1 MTTLGEILTIPR
13 FSTIHTLNKKAD
25 LSKVVDTIE
34 ISETPDVALF
44 LPKNSFLLTTAMVF
58 ENDPAG
64 LCSMIQSLHDL
75 PAAGIGIKLGR
86 FIDEIDP
93 KVLEFADKLQFPI
106 LQIPSTVTLGTISHQ
121 LLSYIWD
128 QQTEKLNY
136 ALDIQKKFANMMIK
150 DATLASLIRHLGS
163 ILKRPVLLVDSFL
176 EIVAESR
183 HLKQQPHILEAH
195 FNKMIPKLKEA
206 QKLGKEYSF
215 ILESDAEQQ
224 LLVSVFP
231 VQTGSYFPY
240 LLVIFKAD
248 QIPYPFSQFAIE
260 QANIVLS
267 YTLYK
272 NQKLLES
279 NLILREDFFQQ
290 LLELSNNEKMLNWLE
305 YGKDYGLKS
314 STSYQIVLATIQ
326 LTLENQVPPKN
337 QSYLAYQWLEK
348 QLEEVLPNALLF
360 PIKNSNYYGI
370 LLQDSTA
377 KMTKQ
382 LEAIHHKLK
391 HLLPLHLSFFIG
403 NTVSELS
410 ALHFSYNEALEI
422 LQQQENKLHEC
433 AILNHYQLKGINKL
447 VEYVPKNEIEH
458 FCAVYLKT
466 LAFPKEETLI
476 ELRKTLKV
484 YLECQCEITET
495 SKRLFIHRNTVKY
508 RIAKCEDLFQM
519 PINDPDFSLKVRLA
533 LVLSE
538 PKND

>member
-195 FNKMIPKLKEA
+195 FN
-206 QKLGKEYSF
+206 
-215 ILESDAEQQ
+215 
-224 LLVSVFP
+224 
-231 VQTGSYFPY
+231 T
-240 LLVIFKAD
+240 
-248 QIPYPFSQFAIE
+248 
-260 QANIVLS
+260 
-267 YTLYK
+267 
-272 NQKLLES
+272 
-279 NLILREDFFQQ
+279 
-290 LLELSNNEKMLNWLE
+290 
-305 YGKDYGLKS
+305 
-314 STSYQIVLATIQ
+314 
-326 LTLENQVPPKN
+326 
-337 QSYLAYQWLEK
+337 
-348 QLEEVLPNALLF
+348 
-360 PIKNSNYYGI
+360 
-370 LLQDSTA
+370 
-377 KMTKQ
+377 
-382 LEAIHHKLK
+382 
-391 HLLPLHLSFFIG
+391 
-403 NTVSELS
+403 
-410 ALHFSYNEALEI
+410 
-422 LQQQENKLHEC
+422 
-433 AILNHYQLKGINKL
+433 
-447 VEYVPKNEIEH
+447 
-458 FCAVYLKT
+458 
-466 LAFPKEETLI
+466 
-476 ELRKTLKV
+476 
-484 YLECQCEITET
+484 
-495 SKRLFIHRNTVKY
+495 
-508 RIAKCEDLFQM
+508 
-519 PINDPDFSLKVRLA
+519 
-533 LVLSE
+533 
-538 PKND
+538 